1 MELSTV
7 VPDYRS
13 YVGPLADIR
22 LFARG
27 HKTTEPL
34 SQPLVWFSSEGYSA
48 HYYLIT
54 ESTDIEEGH
63 ARKVPEV
70 SGDSCLLLCTF
81 EDALLDCFRR
91 RYKMVVE
98 GRLIWDAALLW
109 HEHELLNTAMTD
121 PETEDNEIMG
131 TVRKRILQGIEH
143 ACRRF
148 YDLCNAIRRY

>member
-1 MELSTV
+1 MELSTA

-13 YVGPLADIR
+13 YVGPLAYIR
-22 LFARG
+22 LFAKG
-27 HKTTEPL
+27 HRTTEPL

-48 HYYLIT
+48 YYYLMT
-54 ESTDIEEGH
+54 ESPKEEDT
-63 ARKVPEV
+63 RKVTDA

-109 HEHELLNTAMTD
+109 HEHELLNTATTD
-121 PETEDNEIMG
+121 PEMEDDEIRK
-131 TVRKRILQGIEH
+131 TVHKRILQGVEH

-148 YDLCNAIRRY
+148 HDLYNAITRY